1 MRTSRTLA
9 GLFLLGLSSAPALA
23 FDPAPGTSPADAFR
37 IGYAA
42 YQNGDLVGAVDA
54 LTYAAE
60 RGNIRAKWLLGR
72 MYANG
77 QGVTRDEERAF
88 GFFADIAEDNRNANP
103 AGADAPF
110 VADALV
116 ALGNYYREGGGS
128 AVPTANREQARQLY
142 LHAATYFADATAQYN
157 LAAMFYAG
165 EIGTADPVQAAR
177 WARLAAENGSPQAQG
192 LLGHLLFEGEGVTRE
207 PVLGL
212 AYLTI
217 ALMRRPS
224 GDTELQRLHEQAFS
238 VATEADRRTALAL
251 AETWLAANG
260 GLPALPM
267 AAPVAAT
274 AAAP

>member
-9 GLFLLGLSSAPALA
+9 GLFFLGLCSAPALA
-23 FDPAPGTSPADAFR
+23 FDAPPGTSPADAFR

-42 YQNGDLVGAVDA
+42 YRDGDLVAAIDA
-54 LTYAAE
+54 LTYAAD

-77 QGVTRDEERAF
+77 QGVTRDEEMAF
-88 GFFADIAEDNRNANP
+88 AYFYDIGTNHRNDNP

-116 ALGNYYREGGGS
+116 ALGNYYREGGDGTL
-128 AVPTANREQARQLY
+128 PTADREQARQLY

-165 EIGTADPVQAAR
+165 EIGAADPVQAAR

-192 LLGHLLFEGEGVTRE
+192 LLGHLLFQGEGVMRE

-217 ALMRRPS
+217 ALMRRPP

-260 GLPALPM
+260 GLTMVVP
-267 AAPVAAT
+267 
-274 AAAP
+274 AAAPAIAP

>member
-1 MRTSRTLA
+1 LI
-9 GLFLLGLSSAPALA
+9 LLGLSSAPALA
-23 FDPAPGTSPADAFR
+23 FEPAPGTSPADAFR
-37 IGYAA
+37 VGYAA
-42 YQNGDLVGAVDA
+42 YQNGDLPAAVDA

-77 QGVTRDEERAF
+77 QGVTQDDDRAF
-88 GFFADIAEDNRNANP
+88 GFFADIAEDHRNDNP

-116 ALGNYYREGGGS
+116 ALGNYYREGGI
-128 AVPTANREQARQLY
+128 AAPIADREQARQLY
-142 LHAATYFADATAQYN
+142 LHAATYFADPTAQYN

-165 EIGTADPVQAAR
+165 EIGAADPVQAAR

-217 ALMRRPS
+217 AFMRRPP
-224 GDTELQRLHEQAFS
+224 GDTELLHLHEQAFS

-251 AETWLAANG
+251 AETWLVANG
-260 GLPALPM
+260 GLTNPGPATGGVIM
-267 AAPVAAT
+267 AAPT
-274 AAAP
+274 AAAAAAPAP